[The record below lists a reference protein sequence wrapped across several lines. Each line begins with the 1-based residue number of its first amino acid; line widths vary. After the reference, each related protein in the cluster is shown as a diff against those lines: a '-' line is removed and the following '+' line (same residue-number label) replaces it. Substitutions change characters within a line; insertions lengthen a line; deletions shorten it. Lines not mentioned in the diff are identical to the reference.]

1 MSLLK
6 RRHLTPD
13 HEIFRDSVR
22 RWALTELTPHV
33 EAWRAAGQ
41 VSREAYLSAGAQGY
55 LLMWAPEDLGGLGLT
70 DQRYDQILQ
79 EEVIRHGD
87 PGFYQNLH
95 SQVVGPYL
103 GNLATPELKA
113 RLLPQAISG
122 ACILAVA
129 MTEPNA
135 GSDLANIRT
144 RAVDRGDHWELS
156 GQKTYISNGILADAV
171 VVAARTDLGGRRS
184 LGLFLAERGMEG
196 FTRGAKLRKLGLDAQ
211 DTAELFFDKVRIPK
225 ENLLGD
231 PAQGFVNLAKHLA
244 NERLHVAIGSL
255 AHAQTAF
262 DLTMEYITGRQAFGQ
277 SLGTFQESRFI
288 MAGLRVRLDVAQ
300 SFVDACVMA
309 HNDRLLTAEVAA
321 EAKLLASELEQEVI
335 TACLQLHG
343 GAGFMEE
350 YRISR
355 MFRDARIAPIY
366 GGTSEIM
373 KEIISRGLG
382 LDARRLS

>member
-13 HEIFRDSVR
+13 HEAFRDTVR
-22 RWALTELTPHV
+22 RWAMAELTPHV
-33 EAWRAAGQ
+33 DAWRDAGA

-55 LLMWAPEDLGGLGLT
+55 LLMWAPEDYGGLGLT
-70 DQRYDQILQ
+70 DQRYDQVLQ
-79 EEVIRHGD
+79 EEVIRHSD

-103 GNLATPELKA
+103 GNLGSEALKA
-113 RLLPQAISG
+113 RLMPRAISG
-122 ACILAVA
+122 DCILAVA

-135 GSDLANIRT
+135 GSDLANLRT
-144 RAVDRGDHWELS
+144 RAVDCGDHWEIS

-171 VVAARTDLGGRRS
+171 VVAARTDIGGRRT
-184 LGLFLAERGMEG
+184 LGLFMVERGMEG
-196 FTRGAKLRKLGLDAQ
+196 FSRGQKLRKLGLDAQ
-211 DTAELFFDKVRIPK
+211 DTAELFFDRVKVPK
-225 ENLLGD
+225 THVLGD
-231 PAQGFVNLAKHLA
+231 SAQGFVNLAKHLA

-262 DLTMEYITGRQAFGQ
+262 DLTMDYITTRQAFGQ
-277 SLGTFQESRFI
+277 TIGSFQESRFV
-288 MAGLRVRLDVAQ
+288 MARLRVDLDVAQ
-300 SFVDACVMA
+300 SFIDACVMA
-309 HNDRLLTAEVAA
+309 HNDRNLSAEVAA
-321 EAKLLASELEQEVI
+321 EAKLQASELEQRVI
-335 TACLQLHG
+335 SACLQLHG
-343 GAGFMEE
+343 GAGYMEE

-382 LDARRLS
+382 LDARKLA